1 MKVKLNVILEAAIA
15 AGIDSGYISAYEY
28 DDDPSVYKIKQSI
41 KDEIWEDM
49 QPEFEYLKNIY
60 KLHKSNKKA
69 GLI

>member
-41 KDEIWEDM
+41 KDKIWEAINEIID
-49 QPEFEYLKNIY
+49 FN
-60 KLHKSNKKA
+60 
-69 GLI
+69 GGR